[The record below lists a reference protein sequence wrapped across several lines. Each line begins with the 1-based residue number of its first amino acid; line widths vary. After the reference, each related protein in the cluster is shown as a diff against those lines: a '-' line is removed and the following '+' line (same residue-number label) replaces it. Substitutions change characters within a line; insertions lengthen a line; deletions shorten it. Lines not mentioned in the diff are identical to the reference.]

1 MLVSVSRVSCQ
12 VTESGRAV
20 PGPRSG
26 ATLRGRAWVSA
37 LRGFGLGRA
46 ACHSCRRGLNRR
58 VLCSHM
64 AGRKGGGG
72 GGVRESLQLPGQSWP
87 FPLVVSAPEEE
98 PELKPS
104 LPFPPR
110 LLVPGQNESPS
121 RTCCAPS
128 RGERTSPASVWPR
141 GPEPRRRVGV
151 SHRPP
156 ITWPTGTARF
166 RRVPPSQTS
175 QRGAGHGRT
184 SPAGRSSSSER
195 CPVSRGEPLR
205 SVGFKGV
212 SVIAVSP
219 PSSSVLYANCFKV
232 EEPIASVRPSPP
244 RSEAFCRPGLRC

>member
-1 MLVSVSRVSCQ
+1 MRLLHWDLPEGLRSSRTRCLSGRETPEPACAAARRVATDPGCSALPVLVSVSRVSCQ

-26 ATLRGRAWVSA
+26 ATLRVRAWVSA

-58 VLCSHM
+58 VLCSHV

-121 RTCCAPS
+121 RTCCAP
-128 RGERTSPASVWPR
+128 W
-141 GPEPRRRVGV
+141 
-151 SHRPP
+151 
-156 ITWPTGTARF
+156 
-166 RRVPPSQTS
+166 
-175 QRGAGHGRT
+175 RGANLTCFRVA
-184 SPAGRSSSSER
+184 AGT
-195 CPVSRGEPLR
+195 
-205 SVGFKGV
+205 
-212 SVIAVSP
+212 
-219 PSSSVLYANCFKV
+219 
-232 EEPIASVRPSPP
+232 
-244 RSEAFCRPGLRC
+244 